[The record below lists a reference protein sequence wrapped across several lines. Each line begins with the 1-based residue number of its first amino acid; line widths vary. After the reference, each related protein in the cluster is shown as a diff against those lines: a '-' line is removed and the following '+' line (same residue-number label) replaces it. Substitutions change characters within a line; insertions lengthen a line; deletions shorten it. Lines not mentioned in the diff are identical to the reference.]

1 MHVSSSIDN
10 ICVDWQQKKKK
21 TTQQVESR
29 SLDRTTAAHMH
40 LYILGSD
47 PAGLA
52 GGGKDRAYA
61 ATGPKYE
68 QKYHPN
74 SGLSILHTDMQPMRH
89 DLSIFLTIYPFRA
102 RRSAK
107 VVCPSR
113 SINDAGELSVRYR
126 CPSPPLF
133 TFFFLFFL
141 FIIA

>member
-1 MHVSSSIDN
+1 
-10 ICVDWQQKKKK
+10 
-21 TTQQVESR
+21 
-29 SLDRTTAAHMH
+29 MH

-133 TFFFLFFL
+133 IFFFLFFL
-141 FIIA
+141 SFFFFFFFFFFILFFFQNRLGTELSCWSSSSHGMV